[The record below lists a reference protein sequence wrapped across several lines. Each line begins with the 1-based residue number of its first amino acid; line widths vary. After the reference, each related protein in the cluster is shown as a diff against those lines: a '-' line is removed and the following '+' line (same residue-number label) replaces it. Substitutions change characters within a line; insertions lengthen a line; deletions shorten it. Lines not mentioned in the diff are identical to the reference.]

1 MLIKFSTAKSRK
13 LLVSSALLVSILSH
27 ENFVTAQDGNLDNII
42 DSKSSKIAKDIMKWR
57 RHLHEN
63 PELSNEEIKTAK
75 YVESLLKQ
83 FGLKPQNGVAK
94 TGVVALLQGGLSGPT
109 VAIRAD
115 MDALPIL
122 EETGLKFSS
131 KNKGV
136 MHACGH
142 DFHTSILLGVAKLLS
157 ESKKDI
163 PGNIKFIFQ
172 PAEEAPSGQ
181 LVGARLMVDEGV
193 LKNPDVEAIF
203 GLHVGSDLDV
213 GALGYASGPFMAS
226 SDLFTITIKGKR
238 AHGAYPWKGIDAILV
253 ASEVVTSLQ
262 TIVSRRIDARK
273 PVVVTIGKIIGGEN
287 FNIIADE
294 VVLEGTVRTLDHD
307 AHAKVPEI
315 MKEIIDGI
323 TSAHNAKYEF
333 SYTRGAPVTVNDPE
347 LTANSVL
354 SLKSTSGI
362 DSVHIITPTMG
373 AEDFAWFANEV
384 PGFYFDLGVR
394 NEQEG
399 KIHGVHTAFFN
410 PDERALEIGVRVM
423 SNVVINYLRNNNKLR
438 K

>member
-1 MLIKFSTAKSRK
+1 MEIRFSITKSRK
-13 LLVSSALLVSILSH
+13 LLLFSALLILTLSH
-27 ENFVTAQDGNLDNII
+27 ENFVTAQDGNLNNII
-42 DSKSSKIAKDIMKWR
+42 DSKSSKIANEVRRWR

-63 PELSNEEIKTAK
+63 PELSNEEIKTSK
-75 YVESLLKQ
+75 YVESLLKK

-94 TGVVALLQGGLSGPT
+94 NGVVAVLQGGLPGPT
-109 VAIRAD
+109 VAVRAD

-131 KNKGV
+131 KNRGV

-163 PGNIKFIFQ
+163 PGKIKFIFQ

-193 LKNPDVEAIF
+193 LRNPDVEAIF
-203 GLHVGSDLDV
+203 GLHVGTDLDV
-213 GALGYASGPFMAS
+213 GTLGYASGPFMAS
-226 SDLFTITIKGKR
+226 SDLFTITIQGKR
-238 AHGAYPWKGIDAILV
+238 AHGAYPWKGVDAILV

-273 PVVVTIGKIIGGEN
+273 PVVITVGKINGGEN

-294 VVLEGTVRTLDHD
+294 VVLEGTVRTLDQE

-315 MKEIIDGI
+315 MEEIIDGI
-323 TSAHNAKYEF
+323 TAAHNAKYEF

-347 LTANSVL
+347 FTSNSVH
-354 SLKSTSGI
+354 SLVNTSGI
-362 DSVHIITPTMG
+362 DSVHIISPTMG
-373 AEDFAWFANEV
+373 AEDFEWFANEV

-394 NEQEG
+394 NESEG
-399 KIHGVHTAFFN
+399 KNYGVHTAFFN

-423 SNVVINYLRNNNKLR
+423 SNLVINYLRNNSK
-438 K
+438 